1 MEEDKRQEE
10 TEKRDQLIYEL
21 IAGRF
26 RFEWQRTNVLDGKA
40 SGIIGFVGIILALQA
55 GLGSFLLK
63 EIQRTCDFYILL
75 CVLFLLGIIL
85 LMCSILC
92 GLKAY
97 FLKSWKI
104 APETER
110 LIEEY
115 GKKDRNRTD
124 ILRIVSQEI
133 SSAVKQNKGTNDEK
147 VKFIRH
153 GFMFLVFG
161 IVMVIVF
168 VCGLLVV

>member
-26 RFEWQRTNVLDGKA
+26 RLEWQRTNALDGKA

-63 EIQRTCDFYILL
+63 EIPRTCEFYILL

-97 FLKSWKI
+97 FLKSWEI
-104 APETER
+104 APKPKR

-115 GKKDRNRTD
+115 GKKDRNRIA

-133 SSAVKQNKGTNDEK
+133 SNAVKQNKDTNDEK

-161 IVMVIVF
+161 IAMVIVF